1 MILGVLKDKMYR
13 EMIRE
18 LLPLAKNFKLIT
30 VNSERALS
38 AEMISEEIRKVEEEI
53 HEESAAKEASQ
64 KKKRKKEFDFE
75 EVSYVKKECF
85 STVEEA
91 VDSALHEAEPD
102 DIICAL
108 GSLYYIPEVH
118 RYFGDVD

>member
-18 LLPLAKNFKLIT
+18 LLPLAKSFNLIT
-30 VNSERALS
+30 VNNERALP
-38 AEMISEEIRKVEEEI
+38 AEAISEEIRKVEEEI
-53 HEESAAKEASQ
+53 HEESTAKEASQ

-75 EVSYVKKECF
+75 EVSYVRKECF
-85 STVEEA
+85 ATVEEA

-118 RYFGDVD
+118 RYFGDED